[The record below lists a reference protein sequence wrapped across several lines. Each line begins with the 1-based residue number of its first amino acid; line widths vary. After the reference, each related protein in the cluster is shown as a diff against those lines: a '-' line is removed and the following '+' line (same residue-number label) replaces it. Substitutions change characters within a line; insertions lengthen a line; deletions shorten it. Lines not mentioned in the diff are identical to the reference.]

1 MFFVGSMVFARQR
14 SSETSTRGRRVTS
27 DFNDEFITD
36 RDNRLST
43 LFNTTRKLPFFT
55 TPTHIYSLIFYKIC
69 FTFHIFFFFFNKR
82 CKYKYVRYL
91 YRQREIIR
99 VLFTYILFALLFPPN
114 NRVSGSCLIRF
125 ERTIGNIVLYDQLS
139 SRKFWPYL

>member
-69 FTFHIFFFFFNKR
+69 FTFHIFFFLNKR
-82 CKYKYVRYL
+82 CKYKYVRNL
-91 YRQREIIR
+91 YRQRTYNQSALHIHF
-99 VLFTYILFALLFPPN
+99 VCFTLSSEQSSERKLLNSIWTN
-114 NRVSGSCLIRF
+114 NRKHCTLWP
-125 ERTIGNIVLYDQLS
+125 TIVT
-139 SRKFWPYL
+139 